1 MMRHRQKPQADVPS
15 ACLAFSGMY
24 RPVVFWNITDR
35 CNLSCAHCYNRSE
48 PDHATDGELSSA
60 EARSVI
66 DDLAA
71 TGVPLI
77 LFTGGEP
84 LMRADI
90 WELAAHARSRGL
102 RMALST
108 NGTLITPGIARRIK
122 ESGIEYAGISL
133 DGARARTHDRFRNSP
148 GAFEKAIRAFSS
160 CREAGLRCGVRITLT
175 KENCHELEDVV
186 DLAIAMGACRFCL
199 YWLVPA
205 GRGSE
210 SYARLQLDQS
220 EVTSALGLLYRK
232 AKETDPATMEFLTVD
247 APQDGIHLLASMEK
261 DGSEDLA
268 DARLLLESLKGGCS
282 AGTRVA
288 DIDARGN
295 VYPCQFARSPEFLAG
310 NIRER
315 PFSRI
320 WADPENPVLARF
332 RQKDARFGGRCGTC
346 SYRDLCGGGCRVRA
360 YAAGGDFLAEDP
372 FCFVRQP

>member
-1 MMRHRQKPQADVPS
+1 MMRHRQRPQADVPS
-15 ACLAFSGMY
+15 AYLAFSGMY

-48 PDHATDGELSSA
+48 PHHATDGELSSA
-60 EARSVI
+60 EARGVI

-71 TGVPLI
+71 MGVPLI

-133 DGARARTHDRFRNSP
+133 DGARAQTHDRFRNSP
-148 GAFEKAIRAFSS
+148 GAFEKTIRAFSS
-160 CREAGLRCGVRITLT
+160 CREGGLRCGVRITLT
-175 KENCHELEDVV
+175 KENYHELEDLI
-186 DLAIAMGACRFCL
+186 DLAIVMGASRFCL

-205 GRGSE
+205 GRGSG
-210 SYARLQLDQS
+210 SYVRLQLDQN
-220 EVTSALGLLYRK
+220 EVTSALSLLYRK

-261 DGSEDLA
+261 DGSKDLA
-268 DARLLLESLKGGCS
+268 DARGLLESLKGGCS

-295 VYPCQFARSPEFLAG
+295 VYPCQFARSPEFLVG

-320 WADPENPVLARF
+320 WADPKNPVLALF

-360 YAAGGDFLAEDP
+360 HAAGGDFLAEDP
-372 FCFVRQP
+372 FCFVEQP